1 MTKNK
6 KLKPPKPPKLPKPP
20 KRSKPPKPPKPSKES
35 KPGKVSNSI
44 EVKVRL
50 PITKVSVMSL
60 LLAGLLSLMGYAGY
74 LGVNSIWKFTHPQFN
89 VSFDALKSLDYIAR
103 GVSIPPIPGPLFN
116 TPDAPTIEAQ
126 TNYLKA
132 INEYEVEFR
141 TQYPQSKLLNLSD
154 NELFNLGTS
163 FCSAKKEAIEK
174 SGDFSRE
181 EIVKNF
187 QAKYVLRYPGIQG
200 LGVYL
205 DAIAQRAFDQLCGG
219 I

>member
-1 MTKNK
+1 VTKNK
-6 KLKPPKPPKLPKPP
+6 KPKPP
-20 KRSKPPKPPKPSKES
+20 KRSKPPKQSKAH
-35 KPGKVSNSI
+35 KAGNASNAI

-50 PITKVSVMSL
+50 PITKVSLMSL
-60 LLAGLLSLMGYAGY
+60 LLAGLLTLMGYAGY

>member
-6 KLKPPKPPKLPKPP
+6 KPKAPKPP
-20 KRSKPPKPPKPSKES
+20 KRSKPPKPANT
-35 KPGKVSNSI
+35 GKSSNSI

-50 PITKVSVMSL
+50 PVTKVSIMSL
-60 LLAGLLSLMGYAGY
+60 LLAGLIGLMGYAGY

-89 VSFDALKSLDYIAR
+89 VSLDALKSLDYIAR

-116 TPDAPTIEAQ
+116 TPDAPTSEAKA
-126 TNYLKA
+126 NYLKA

-141 TQYPQSKLLNLSD
+141 TEYPQSKLLNLSD
-154 NELFNLGTS
+154 NELFNIGNA
-163 FCSAKKEAIEK
+163 FCAAKKEAIQK

-181 EIVKNF
+181 EIIETF
-187 QAKYVLRYPGIQG
+187 QATFVLRYPGIEG

-205 DAIAQRAFDQLCGG
+205 DAVAQRAFDQLCGG

>member
-1 MTKNK
+1 VTKNK
-6 KLKPPKPPKLPKPP
+6 KPKPP
-20 KRSKPPKPPKPSKES
+20 KRSKPPKPPKQSKAQ
-35 KPGKVSNSI
+35 KAGNASNAI

-50 PITKVSVMSL
+50 PITKVSLMSL
-60 LLAGLLSLMGYAGY
+60 LLAGLLTLMGYAGY

-141 TQYPQSKLLNLSD
+141 TRYPQSKLLNLSD
-154 NELFNLGTS
+154 NELFNIGTS
-163 FCSAKKEAIEK
+163 FCTAKKEAIEK

-181 EIVKNF
+181 EIVKTF

>member
-1 MTKNK
+1 MTKDK
-6 KLKPPKPPKLPKPP
+6 KPKPPKPP
-20 KRSKPPKPPKPSKES
+20 KRSKPPKPPKRGKAP
-35 KPGKVSNSI
+35 KPGKESRSI

-50 PITKVSVMSL
+50 PITKVSIMSL
-60 LLAGLLSLMGYAGY
+60 LLAGLLTLMGYAGY

-116 TPDAPTIEAQ
+116 TPDAPTSEAK

-141 TQYPQSKLLNLSD
+141 TQFPQSKLLNLSD
-154 NELFNLGTS
+154 NELFNIGMA
-163 FCSAKKEAIEK
+163 FCSAKKESIEK
-174 SGDFSRE
+174 SGNFSRE
-181 EIVKNF
+181 EIVETF
-187 QAKYVLRYPGIQG
+187 QAKYVLRYPGIEG

>member
-1 MTKNK
+1 VTKNK
-6 KLKPPKPPKLPKPP
+6 KLKPPKLPKPP

-141 TQYPQSKLLNLSD
+141 TKYPQSKLLNLSD
-154 NELFNLGTS
+154 NELFNIGTS
-163 FCSAKKEAIEK
+163 FCTAKKEAIEK

-181 EIVKNF
+181 EIVKTF
-187 QAKYVLRYPGIQG
+187 QAKYVLRYPGIPG